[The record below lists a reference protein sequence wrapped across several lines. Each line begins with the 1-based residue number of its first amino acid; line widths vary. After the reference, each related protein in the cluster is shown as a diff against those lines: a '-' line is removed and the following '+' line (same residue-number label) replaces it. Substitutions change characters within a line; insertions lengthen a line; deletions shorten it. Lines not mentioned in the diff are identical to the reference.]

1 MNAFFTE
8 ALAALILLVP
18 SCANAAD
25 LTGVPRVVDGD
36 TLVVAGT
43 KVRLEGID
51 APETDQ
57 LCLDAEGKKWTCG
70 IAARNLL
77 DRHIAGQ
84 NVACTAKG
92 QDRYGR
98 TLAICYLGAED
109 LNAWMVREGFAL
121 AYIHY
126 SNAYVGEETD
136 SRTAQRGMWAGAF
149 IAPWEWRHR
158 DQKTVVRGALS
169 VPISAQTQLLAPVS
183 AEGAPSPECAI
194 KGNVNRKGERIYHLP
209 GSHSY
214 ASVNMADPAKRW
226 FCSEAEAEAAGWRRP
241 GR

>member
-1 MNAFFTE
+1 MKAFFTE
-8 ALAALILLVP
+8 ALAALIVLSSTCVF
-18 SCANAAD
+18 AGD
-25 LTGVPRVVDGD
+25 LAGVPRIVDGD
-36 TLVVAGT
+36 TLVINNT

-57 LCLDAEGKKWTCG
+57 LCLDAEGKKWDCG
-70 IAARNLL
+70 ISARNLL
-77 DRHIAGQ
+77 DKRIGGRSVNCAD
-84 NVACTAKG
+84 KG

-98 TLAICYLGAED
+98 TLAICYVGAVD
-109 LNAWMVREGFAL
+109 VNAWMVREGLAL
-121 AYIHY
+121 AYIQY
-126 SNAYVGEETD
+126 SNAYIREEAE
-136 SRTAQRGMWAGAF
+136 SRAARRGMWAGAF
-149 IAPWEWRHR
+149 IAPWQWRHR

-214 ASVNMADPAKRW
+214 ASVNMANPAKRW
-226 FCSEAEAEAAGWRRP
+226 FCSEEEAEAAGWRRP